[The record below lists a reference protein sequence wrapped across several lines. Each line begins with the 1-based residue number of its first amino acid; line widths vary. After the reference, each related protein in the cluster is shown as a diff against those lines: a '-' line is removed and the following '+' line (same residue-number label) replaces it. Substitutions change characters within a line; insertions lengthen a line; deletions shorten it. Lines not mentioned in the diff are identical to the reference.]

1 MPGPELWS
9 GVGLG
14 ARPPFFCNL
23 LAVSRVISPSMPS
36 LNLLVRDFWQAFRAL
51 LREKGFTA
59 TVLLTLVLCLG
70 ANVVI
75 FTVVHS
81 VLLRPL
87 PFPHPDQLVVTV
99 NSYPKAGVERAASS
113 IPNYY
118 ERKDNS
124 IPAFAGV
131 AAIRGGS
138 AIVGE
143 AGSPDRV
150 SMWQVTPSFFR
161 VLGVQ
166 PALGR
171 FFTEEEN
178 EYGKSDVVVL
188 TDGLWRQRFNADP
201 AVIGRPMRINNIPTT
216 IVGVLPPGF
225 RYLSSDARLWMPLP
239 SSKEDRAPQARHN
252 NSLEVIARLKP
263 GATLAEAQAQ
273 VDALNARLLK
283 DDPLAKIVAD
293 AGFHTQVF
301 GLHAEHVAQI
311 RPVLLLLQAG
321 VLFLL
326 LIGAVNLANLL
337 LIRASA
343 HTRELAIRQA
353 LGASRGQVAAQ
364 VLAETMVIALLGG
377 LLGLGFGSAG
387 LRTLTLL
394 GTDRLPLGSA
404 IHFDLTVALAAL
416 AGAAVVGL
424 LLALPLVWFN
434 LHGNL
439 APVLNTESR
448 GGTTTRA
455 THRLRHALIVAQIAL
470 AFVLLAG
477 AGLLGLSFKRVLA
490 VRPGF
495 QPENLLTGAISLPWV
510 NYKENPARFAFD
522 ERLLAEMRALPGV
535 KAAALGTALPFSGNN
550 NDSAIVV
557 EGYTVAPGDSIQ
569 AHNIYNVFGDYFVA
583 LGIPL
588 REGRFLT
595 AADSR
600 AKERVC
606 VIDED
611 FARRYWSGRSALGRR
626 LYDGPVDLPNVHLFT
641 VVGVVG
647 SVKQS
652 ELTER
657 RAVGAVYFPYVT
669 DGPPFGQAVIVRTVQ
684 PPETAGSAMRQA
696 VLRIDPALPLDDL
709 KPMATR
715 IEDSLIARRSPMLL
729 VCIFAGVALVLAAIG
744 IYGVLAYAVA
754 QRQREIGVR
763 MALGAL
769 PGQILRQFLLLGAA
783 LLTIG
788 TVLGLIGAWFVGRA
802 MSGLL
807 FGIAPTNPVVLG
819 GTAVVLGSIV
829 LLASLLPSRRA
840 ARVDPVVALRAE

>member
-1 MPGPELWS
+1 
-9 GVGLG
+9 
-14 ARPPFFCNL
+14 
-23 LAVSRVISPSMPS
+23 MPS
-36 LNLLVRDFWQAFRAL
+36 LHLLVRNLRQAFRAL
-51 LREKGFTA
+51 LLEKGFTT
-59 TVLLTLVLCLG
+59 TVLLTLALCLG

-87 PFPHPDQLVVTV
+87 PFPHPEQLVVTV

-124 IPAFAGV
+124 IPAFASV

-150 SMWQVTPSFFR
+150 STWQVTPSFFQ

-166 PALGR
+166 PAIGR
-171 FFTEEEN
+171 FYTEEEN

-188 TDGLWRQRFNADP
+188 TDALWRQRFNADP

-283 DDPLAKIVAD
+283 DDPFAKMVTD
-293 AGFHTQVF
+293 AGFHTRVL
-301 GLHAEHVAQI
+301 GLHVEHVAQI

-377 LLGLGFGSAG
+377 LLGLGFGFAG

-404 IHFDLTVALAAL
+404 IHFDLTVALTAL

-424 LLALPLVWFN
+424 LLALPLVWLN
-434 LHGNL
+434 LHGSL

-448 GGTTTRA
+448 GGTTSQA

-495 QPENLLTGAISLPWV
+495 QPENLLMGAISLPWV
-510 NYKENPARFAFD
+510 NYKENPARFAFA
-522 ERLLAEMRALPGV
+522 ERLLEELRALPGV
-535 KAAALGTALPFSGNN
+535 KAAALGTSLPFSGNN

-569 AHNIYNVFGDYFVA
+569 AHNIYNVFGDYFAA
-583 LGIPL
+583 LGIPV

-606 VIDED
+606 MVDED
-611 FARRYWSGRSALGRR
+611 FARRYWSSRSALGHR

-652 ELTER
+652 ELTDR
-657 RAVGAVYFPYVT
+657 RATGAVYFPYVT
-669 DGPPFGQAVIVRTVQ
+669 DGPPFGQSVIVRTVQ
-684 PPETAGSAMRQA
+684 PPETAGPAMRQA

-709 KPMATR
+709 KPMAAR

-729 VCIFAGVALVLAAIG
+729 AAIFAGVALVLAAIG

-754 QRQREIGVR
+754 QRRREIGVR
-763 MALGAL
+763 MALGAM
-769 PGQILRQFLLLGAA
+769 PGQILRQFLLLGAT
-783 LLTIG
+783 LLTGG
-788 TVLGLIGAWFVGRA
+788 TVLGLVGAWFVGRA

-807 FGIAPTNPVVLG
+807 FGIAPANPVVLG
-819 GTAVVLGSIV
+819 GTAVVLGAVV
-829 LLASLLPSRRA
+829 LLACLLPSRRA
-840 ARVDPVVALRAE
+840 ARTDPMVALRAE